1 MDLSNLINSSEL
13 IILFQIILIDLVLAA
28 DNAIIIGMVASS
40 FPSKNR
46 KKVLFWG
53 VAGAVVARVIF
64 TLLVAYLLKIPFIKL
79 LGGLILLWVCY
90 RLYQDTIQNK
100 SKEEKESKV
109 SKKEK
114 TFFGAV
120 MTILIADLS
129 LSLDNVIGVAGA
141 AKDHM
146 GLLIFGLIL
155 SIILMATMANLV
167 SKWIKRYPSL
177 AWLGLFAIL
186 YVAIDLIY
194 SDINLLINL

>member
-13 IILFQIILIDLVLAA
+13 VILFQIILIDLVLAA
-28 DNAIIIGMVASS
+28 DNAIIIGMVSSS
-40 FPSKNR
+40 FPSEIR

-64 TLLVAYLLKIPFIKL
+64 TLLVAYLLKIPLIKL
-79 LGGLILLWVCY
+79 FGGLILLWVCY

-141 AKDHM
+141 AKDHT

-194 SDINLLINL
+194 SDLNLLINL

>member
-13 IILFQIILIDLVLAA
+13 VILFQIILIDLVLAA
-28 DNAIIIGMVASS
+28 DNAIIIGMVSSS
-40 FPSKNR
+40 FPSEIR

-64 TLLVAYLLKIPFIKL
+64 TLLVAYLLKIPLIKL
-79 LGGLILLWVCY
+79 FGGLILLWVCY

-100 SKEEKESKV
+100 SKEEKGSKV

-120 MTILIADLS
+120 VTILIADLS

-141 AKDHM
+141 AKDHI

-167 SKWIKRYPSL
+167 SKWIKSDPWL
-177 AWLGLFAIL
+177 AWLGLLAIL

-194 SDINLLINL
+194 SDLNLLINL

>member
-13 IILFQIILIDLVLAA
+13 VILFQIILIDLVLAA
-28 DNAIIIGMVASS
+28 DNAIIIGMVSSS
-40 FPSKNR
+40 FPSEIR

-64 TLLVAYLLKIPFIKL
+64 TLLVAYLLKIPLIKL
-79 LGGLILLWVCY
+79 FGGLILLWVCY

-100 SKEEKESKV
+100 SKEEKGSKV

-141 AKDHM
+141 AKDHI

-167 SKWIKRYPSL
+167 SKWIKSDPWL
-177 AWLGLFAIL
+177 AWLGLLAIL

-194 SDINLLINL
+194 SDLNLLINL

>member
-28 DNAIIIGMVASS
+28 DNAIIIGMVSSS
-40 FPSKNR
+40 FPSEIR

>member
-13 IILFQIILIDLVLAA
+13 VILFQIILIDLVLAA
-28 DNAIIIGMVASS
+28 DNAIIIGMVSSS
-40 FPSKNR
+40 FPSEIR

-64 TLLVAYLLKIPFIKL
+64 TLLVAYLLKIPLIKL
-79 LGGLILLWVCY
+79 FGGLILLWVCY

-141 AKDHM
+141 AKDHI

-167 SKWIKRYPSL
+167 SKWIKSDPWL
-177 AWLGLFAIL
+177 AWLGLLAIL

-194 SDINLLINL
+194 SDLNLLINL

>member
-79 LGGLILLWVCY
+79 FGGLILLWVCY

-194 SDINLLINL
+194 SDLNLLINL

>member
-40 FPSKNR
+40 FPSKIR

-90 RLYQDTIQNK
+90 CLYQDTIQNK

-194 SDINLLINL
+194 SDLNLLINL

>member
-40 FPSKNR
+40 FPSKIR

-79 LGGLILLWVCY
+79 FGGLILLWVCY

>member
-1 MDLSNLINSSEL
+1 
-13 IILFQIILIDLVLAA
+13 
-28 DNAIIIGMVASS
+28 
-40 FPSKNR
+40 
-46 KKVLFWG
+46 
-53 VAGAVVARVIF
+53 
-64 TLLVAYLLKIPFIKL
+64 LLVAYLLKIPLIKL
-79 LGGLILLWVCY
+79 FGGLILLWVCY

-100 SKEEKESKV
+100 SKEEKGSKV

-141 AKDHM
+141 AKDHI

-167 SKWIKRYPSL
+167 SKWIKSDPWL
-177 AWLGLFAIL
+177 AWLGLLAIL

-194 SDINLLINL
+194 SDLNLLINL

>member
-13 IILFQIILIDLVLAA
+13 VILFQIILIDLVLAA
-28 DNAIIIGMVASS
+28 DNAIIIGMVSSS
-40 FPSKNR
+40 FPSEIR

-64 TLLVAYLLKIPFIKL
+64 TLLVAYLLKIPLIKL
-79 LGGLILLWVCY
+79 FGGLILLWVCY

-141 AKDHM
+141 AKDHI

-194 SDINLLINL
+194 SDLNLLINL

>member
-28 DNAIIIGMVASS
+28 DNAIIIGMVSSS
-40 FPSKNR
+40 FPSEIR

-64 TLLVAYLLKIPFIKL
+64 TLLVAYLLKIPLIKL
-79 LGGLILLWVCY
+79 FGGLILLWVCY

-100 SKEEKESKV
+100 SKEEKGSKV

-141 AKDHM
+141 AKDHI

-167 SKWIKRYPSL
+167 SKWIKSDPWL
-177 AWLGLFAIL
+177 AWLGLLAIL

-194 SDINLLINL
+194 SDLNLLINL

>member
-1 MDLSNLINSSEL
+1 M
-13 IILFQIILIDLVLAA
+13 
-28 DNAIIIGMVASS
+28 
-40 FPSKNR
+40 
-46 KKVLFWG
+46 
-53 VAGAVVARVIF
+53 AGAVVARVIF

-79 LGGLILLWVCY
+79 FGGLILLWVCY

-141 AKDHM
+141 AKDHI

-194 SDINLLINL
+194 SDLNLLINL

>member
-13 IILFQIILIDLVLAA
+13 VILFQIILIDLVLAA
-28 DNAIIIGMVASS
+28 DNAIIIGMVSSS
-40 FPSKNR
+40 FPSEIR

-64 TLLVAYLLKIPFIKL
+64 TLLVAYLLKIPLIKL
-79 LGGLILLWVCY
+79 FGGLILLWVCY

-100 SKEEKESKV
+100 SKEEKGSKV

-141 AKDHM
+141 AKDHT

-194 SDINLLINL
+194 SDLNLLINL

>member
-28 DNAIIIGMVASS
+28 DNAIIIGMVSSS
-40 FPSKNR
+40 FPSEIR

-79 LGGLILLWVCY
+79 FGGLILLWVCY

-141 AKDHM
+141 AKDQPKLM
-146 GLLIFGLIL
+146 KAKQILIQ
-155 SIILMATMANLV
+155 
-167 SKWIKRYPSL
+167 RP
-177 AWLGLFAIL
+177 
-186 YVAIDLIY
+186 
-194 SDINLLINL
+194 

>member
-28 DNAIIIGMVASS
+28 DNAIIIGMVSSS
-40 FPSKNR
+40 FPSEIR

-79 LGGLILLWVCY
+79 FGGLILLWVCY

-194 SDINLLINL
+194 SDLNLLINL

>member
-40 FPSKNR
+40 FPSKIR
-46 KKVLFWG
+46 KKVLFLG

-100 SKEEKESKV
+100 RKEEKESKV

-141 AKDHM
+141 AKDHT

-194 SDINLLINL
+194 SDLNLLINL

>member
-28 DNAIIIGMVASS
+28 DNAIIIGMISSS
-40 FPSKNR
+40 FPSEIR

-64 TLLVAYLLKIPFIKL
+64 TLLVAYLLKIPLIKL
-79 LGGLILLWVCY
+79 FGGLILLWVCY

-141 AKDHM
+141 AKDHT

-194 SDINLLINL
+194 SDLNLLINL

>member
-13 IILFQIILIDLVLAA
+13 VILFQIILIDLVLAA
-28 DNAIIIGMVASS
+28 DNAIIIGMVSSS
-40 FPSKNR
+40 FPSEIR

-64 TLLVAYLLKIPFIKL
+64 TLLVAYLLKIPLIKL
-79 LGGLILLWVCY
+79 FGGLILLWVCY

-100 SKEEKESKV
+100 SKEEKGSKV

-141 AKDHM
+141 AKDHI

-167 SKWIKRYPSL
+167 SKWIKSDPWL
-177 AWLGLFAIL
+177 AWLGLLAIL

-194 SDINLLINL
+194 SDLNLLFNL

>member
-13 IILFQIILIDLVLAA
+13 VILFQIILIDLVLAA
-28 DNAIIIGMVASS
+28 GNAIIIGMVSSS
-40 FPSKNR
+40 FPSEIR

-64 TLLVAYLLKIPFIKL
+64 TLLVAYLLKIPLIKL
-79 LGGLILLWVCY
+79 FGGLILLWVCY

-141 AKDHM
+141 AKDHT

-194 SDINLLINL
+194 SDLNLLINL

>member
-13 IILFQIILIDLVLAA
+13 VILFQIILIDLVLAA
-28 DNAIIIGMVASS
+28 DNAIIIGMVSSS
-40 FPSKNR
+40 FPSEIR

-64 TLLVAYLLKIPFIKL
+64 TLLVAYLLKIPLIKL
-79 LGGLILLWVCY
+79 FGGLILLWVCY

-100 SKEEKESKV
+100 SKEEKGSKV

-141 AKDHM
+141 AKDHI

-194 SDINLLINL
+194 SDLNLLINL

>member
-28 DNAIIIGMVASS
+28 DNAIIIGMVSSS
-40 FPSKNR
+40 FPSEIR

-64 TLLVAYLLKIPFIKL
+64 TLLVAYLLKIPLIKL
-79 LGGLILLWVCY
+79 FGGLILLWVCY

-100 SKEEKESKV
+100 SKEEKGSKV

-120 MTILIADLS
+120 VTILIADLS

-141 AKDHM
+141 AKDHI

-167 SKWIKRYPSL
+167 SKWIKSDPWL
-177 AWLGLFAIL
+177 AWLGLLAIL

-194 SDINLLINL
+194 SDLNLLINL

>member
-13 IILFQIILIDLVLAA
+13 FILFQIILIDLVLAA
-28 DNAIIIGMVASS
+28 DNAIIIGMVSSS
-40 FPSKNR
+40 FPSEIR

-64 TLLVAYLLKIPFIKL
+64 TLLVAYLLKIPLIKL
-79 LGGLILLWVCY
+79 FGGLILLWVCY

-100 SKEEKESKV
+100 SKEEKGSKV

-141 AKDHM
+141 AKDHI

-167 SKWIKRYPSL
+167 SKWIKSDPWL
-177 AWLGLFAIL
+177 AWLGLLAIL

-194 SDINLLINL
+194 SDLNLLINL

>member
-28 DNAIIIGMVASS
+28 DNAIIIGMVSSS
-40 FPSKNR
+40 FPSEIR

-79 LGGLILLWVCY
+79 FGGLILLWVCY

-141 AKDHM
+141 AKDHI

-177 AWLGLFAIL
+177 AWLGLFVIL

-194 SDINLLINL
+194 SDLNLLINL

>member
-40 FPSKNR
+40 FPSKIR

-79 LGGLILLWVCY
+79 FGGLILLWVCY

-194 SDINLLINL
+194 SDLNLLINL

>member
-28 DNAIIIGMVASS
+28 DNAIIIGMISSS
-40 FPSKNR
+40 FPSEIR

-64 TLLVAYLLKIPFIKL
+64 TLLVAYLLKIPLIKL
-79 LGGLILLWVCY
+79 FGGLILLWVCY

-141 AKDHM
+141 AKDHI

-167 SKWIKRYPSL
+167 SKWIKSDPWL
-177 AWLGLFAIL
+177 AWLGLLAIL

-194 SDINLLINL
+194 SDLNLLINL

>member
-40 FPSKNR
+40 FPSKIR

-90 RLYQDTIQNK
+90 CLYQDTIQNK

-141 AKDHM
+141 AKDHI

-177 AWLGLFAIL
+177 AWLGLFVIL

-194 SDINLLINL
+194 SDLNLLINL

>member
-40 FPSKNR
+40 FPSKIR

-90 RLYQDTIQNK
+90 CLYQDTIQNK

-177 AWLGLFAIL
+177 AWLGLFVIL

-194 SDINLLINL
+194 SDLNLLINL

>member
-64 TLLVAYLLKIPFIKL
+64 TLLVAYLLKIPLIKL
-79 LGGLILLWVCY
+79 FGGLILLWVCY

-100 SKEEKESKV
+100 SKEEKGSKV

-141 AKDHM
+141 AKDHI

-167 SKWIKRYPSL
+167 SKWIKSDPWL
-177 AWLGLFAIL
+177 AWLGLLAIL

-194 SDINLLINL
+194 SDLNLLINL

>member
-28 DNAIIIGMVASS
+28 DNAIIIGMVSSS
-40 FPSKNR
+40 FPSEIR

-64 TLLVAYLLKIPFIKL
+64 TLLVVYLLKIPLIKL
-79 LGGLILLWVCY
+79 FGGLILLWVCY
-90 RLYQDTIQNK
+90 RLYQDTIKNK
-100 SKEEKESKV
+100 NKTENGSKV
-109 SKKEK
+109 SKNEK
-114 TFFGAV
+114 TFFGAI

-141 AKDHM
+141 AKDHI
-146 GLLIFGLIL
+146 GLLIFGLSL

-167 SKWIKRYPSL
+167 SKWIKSYPWL

>member
-13 IILFQIILIDLVLAA
+13 FILFQIILIDLVLAA
-28 DNAIIIGMVASS
+28 DNAIIIGMVSSS
-40 FPSKNR
+40 FPSEIR

-64 TLLVAYLLKIPFIKL
+64 TLLVAYLLKIPLIKL
-79 LGGLILLWVCY
+79 FGGLILLWVCY

-100 SKEEKESKV
+100 SKEEKGSKV

-120 MTILIADLS
+120 VTILIADLS

-141 AKDHM
+141 AKDHI

-167 SKWIKRYPSL
+167 SKWIKSDPWL
-177 AWLGLFAIL
+177 AWLGLLAIL

-194 SDINLLINL
+194 SDLNLLINL